1 MTDVLKKQ
9 ILAIHGV
16 FENDRELRQI
26 RHALSIQLYWD
37 SCLDYCKKL
46 GLQLPISKAVLY
58 DTIIQHGDG
67 NDPDS
72 LGAILSSIDANAE
85 EDEAAWLS
93 EFLCHRQN
101 ILEHACNQKVREIWK
116 KSRVRIEI
124 LRQLLGEDPQLEGNV
139 ITDPKHL
146 EALWD

>member
-9 ILAIHGV
+9 ILAIHSV
-16 FENDRELRQI
+16 LEDDYELRQI
-26 RHALSIQLYWD
+26 RHDLSVQLYWD
-37 SCLDYCKKL
+37 SCLDYCEKL

-72 LGAILSSIDANAE
+72 LGAILSSIDTNAA

-93 EFLCHRQN
+93 EFLHHRQN
-101 ILEHACNQKVREIWK
+101 VLEHACNQEVREVWK
-116 KSRVRIEI
+116 ESKIRVEV
-124 LRQLLGEDPQLEGNV
+124 LRQLLEENPQLEGSV
-139 ITDPKHL
+139 GKIPKYL
-146 EALWD
+146 EVL

>member
-1 MTDVLKKQ
+1 MTDVLKKR
-9 ILAIHGV
+9 ILAIHSV
-16 FENDRELRQI
+16 FENDHELKQI

-72 LGAILSSIDANAE
+72 LGAILSSIDANVE

-101 ILEHACNQKVREIWK
+101 ILEHACAQEVREVWK
-116 KSRVRIEI
+116 ESAVRIDT
-124 LRQLLGEDPQLEGNV
+124 LRQLLGDNPQLEGKV
-139 ITDPKHL
+139 VMGTKHFETL
-146 EALWD
+146 LD